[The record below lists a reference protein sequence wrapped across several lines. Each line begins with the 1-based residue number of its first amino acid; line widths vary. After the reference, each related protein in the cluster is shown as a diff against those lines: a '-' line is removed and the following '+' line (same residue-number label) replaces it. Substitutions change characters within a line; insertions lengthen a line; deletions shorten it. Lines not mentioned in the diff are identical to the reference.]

1 MYKYKDSKKTA
12 IKLIEEGEDNVKSSW
27 PLWAGLH
34 MCYNGFY
41 NKKQKRNLEQIL
53 KKNLSSNYFLKLG
66 NMKL

>member
-1 MYKYKDSKKTA
+1 MHSKNTA
-12 IKLIEEGEDNVKSSW
+12 INKLEEGEDDVKSAW

-41 NKKQKRNLEQIL
+41 NEKQKSNLEQIF

>member
-1 MYKYKDSKKTA
+1 MHSKNTA
-12 IKLIEEGEDNVKSSW
+12 IKLMEEGEDNVKSAW

-41 NKKQKRNLEQIL
+41 NKTQKSNLEQTL
-53 KKNLSSNYFLKLG
+53 KENLSSNYFLKLG